1 MSVCPQ
7 GGPRLRILSSGRYLQ
22 INNAE
27 LGDSATYTCVARNVA
42 GETTREFLLAV
53 HGNLMEQPWSAW
65 ALHGVSAAV
74 QAAGSEHL
82 WSFSSHVLAT
92 QGISKLWGHVHGLM
106 SHC

>member
-1 MSVCPQ
+1 MCPQ

-27 LGDSATYTCVARNVA
+27 LGDRARYTCVARNVA

-53 HGNLMEQPWSAW
+53 HGNIVEQPRAAW
-65 ALHGVSAAV
+65 ALRGISAEA
-74 QAAGSEHL
+74 QAARTEHL
-82 WSFSSHVLAT
+82 WSLSSHVLAT
-92 QGISKLWGHVHGLM
+92 QAMPKVWGHVHGLM